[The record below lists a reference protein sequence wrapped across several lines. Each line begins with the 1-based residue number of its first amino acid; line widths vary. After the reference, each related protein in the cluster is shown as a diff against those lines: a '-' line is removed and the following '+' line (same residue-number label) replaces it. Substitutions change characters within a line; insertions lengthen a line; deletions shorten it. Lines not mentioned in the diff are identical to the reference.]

1 MFPVFP
7 VTLRCSTRSVEPRRA
22 TARALGPLSF
32 EARAARG
39 HLRMTEQALCFAI
52 LSALFFFATVS
63 ANAQS
68 VEQFYKGRQMTMVVG
83 TAPGGINDI
92 TARFVARHL
101 GQFVPG
107 NPTIVVQNQ
116 PGAGGIASAN
126 RLYNTF
132 ERDGSVIVKLERAVP
147 MLAIQ
152 GDPAVNFD
160 PQKITWLGSLSSYA
174 KDSYLMLVMAK
185 NPVQSIDELK
195 APDKKTSVT
204 LGGDNAASSNLIF
217 ATIAKEVLG
226 LNIKV
231 VRGYTG
237 AAPMFLAMQSGEID
251 GQIIGYSSVR
261 TGQRD
266 LWSHQAFRPLLQFG
280 RSARLSNFPDVP
292 TANELTKDPN
302 ALSLLDF
309 ANSQFAISLPFAA
322 PPGVPADR
330 VVALRTAFMAM
341 CSDQAVLDE
350 AEKLG
355 IEMSPIDGET
365 VLKSIA
371 RAAATPRDVIAR
383 YNALVGLDKN

>member
-1 MFPVFP
+1 MKV
-7 VTLRCSTRSVEPRRA
+7 VVAVALALTAA
-22 TARALGPLSF
+22 T
-32 EARAARG
+32 
-39 HLRMTEQALCFAI
+39 
-52 LSALFFFATVS
+52 TV
-63 ANAQS
+63 AHAQS
-68 VEQFYKGRQMTMVVG
+68 VEQFYKSRQMTMIVG

-101 GQFVPG
+101 GRYIPG
-107 NPTIVVQNQ
+107 NPAIVVQNQ

-160 PQKITWLGSLSSYA
+160 PLKITWLGSLSSYA
-174 KDSYLMLVMAK
+174 KDSYLMLVMAT
-185 NPVQSIDELK
+185 NPIQSIAELK
-195 APDKKTSVT
+195 EPGKSIT

-231 VRGYTG
+231 VRGYVG
-237 AAPMFLAMQSGEID
+237 AAPMFLAMQRGEID
-251 GQIIGYSSVR
+251 SQIIGFSSVR

-266 LWSHQAFRPLLQFG
+266 LWSHGAFRPLLQFG
-280 RSARLSNFPDVP
+280 RSTRLADFPDVP
-292 TANELTKDPN
+292 TGNELTRDPN
-302 ALSLLDF
+302 ALALLDF
-309 ANSQFAISLPFAA
+309 ANLQFAISLPFAA
-322 PPGVPADR
+322 PPGVPQDR
-330 VVALRTAFMAM
+330 AKALQAAFMAM
-341 CSDQAVLDE
+341 CRDPAVLED

-355 IEMSPIDGET
+355 IEMSPIDGDT

-371 RAAATPRDVIAR
+371 HAAATPHDVIAR

>member
-1 MFPVFP
+1 MI
-7 VTLRCSTRSVEPRRA
+7 RRA
-22 TARALGPLSF
+22 VAVALSF
-32 EARAARG
+32 AVAGAA
-39 HLRMTEQALCFAI
+39 H
-52 LSALFFFATVS
+52 
-63 ANAQS
+63 AQS
-68 VEQFYKGRQMTMVVG
+68 VEQFYKARQMTMVVG

-101 GQFVPG
+101 GRYIPG
-107 NPTIVVQNQ
+107 NPSIVVQNQ

-160 PQKITWLGSLSSYA
+160 PLQINWLGSLSSYA
-174 KDSYLMLVMAK
+174 KDSYLMLVMAA
-185 NPVQSIDELK
+185 NPVQSVDEIK
-195 APDKKTSVT
+195 APGKKSIT

-226 LNIKV
+226 LNVKV

-237 AAPMFLAMQSGEID
+237 AAPMFLAMQSGELD
-251 GQIIGYSSVR
+251 GQIIGFSSAR

-266 LWSHQAFRPLLQFG
+266 LWSHHAFRPLLQFG
-280 RSARLSNFPDVP
+280 RATRLPDFPDVP
-292 TANELTKDPN
+292 TAGELTKDAN
-302 ALSLLDF
+302 ALALLDF

-330 VVALRTAFMAM
+330 VAALKSAFMAM
-341 CSDQAVLDE
+341 CRDDAVLAE
-350 AEKLG
+350 ADKLG
-355 IEMSPIDGET
+355 IEMSPIDGDA
-365 VLKSIA
+365 VLKSIV
-371 RAAATPRDVIAR
+371 RAAATPREVIAH
-383 YNALVGLDKN
+383 YNAIVGLDRK

>member
-1 MFPVFP
+1 MKIFVAIM
-7 VTLRCSTRSVEPRRA
+7 L
-22 TARALGPLSF
+22 ALSLAAAPG
-32 EARAARG
+32 AAR
-39 HLRMTEQALCFAI
+39 
-52 LSALFFFATVS
+52 
-63 ANAQS
+63 AQS
-68 VEQFYKGRQMTMVVG
+68 VEQFYKGRQMTMIVG

-101 GQFVPG
+101 GQYIPG

-160 PQKITWLGSLSSYA
+160 PLKITWLGSLSSYA
-174 KDSYLMLVMAK
+174 KDSYLMLVMAT
-185 NPVQSIDELK
+185 NPVTSVDALKQQSI
-195 APDKKTSVT
+195 T

-237 AAPMFLAMQSGEID
+237 AAPMFLAMQSGELD

-266 LWSHQAFRPLLQFG
+266 LWSHHAFRPLLQFG
-280 RSARLSNFPDVP
+280 RSTRLSDFADVP
-292 TANELTKDPN
+292 TANELTKDAN
-302 ALSLLDF
+302 ALALLDF

-330 VVALRTAFMAM
+330 AATLQSAFTAM
-341 CSDQAVLDE
+341 CKDNAVLAE
-350 AEKLG
+350 ADKLG
-355 IEMSPIDGET
+355 IEMSPIDGAT
-365 VLKSIA
+365 VVKSIG

-383 YNALVGLDKN
+383 YNALVGLDKK